1 VRRLR
6 LTLGA
11 LAFAAT
17 SGALG
22 HGAVQAQIDAATAAI
37 ASQPRNA
44 QLYLRRGELHRVH
57 EDWDAAL
64 ADFDR
69 AAALAPGDD
78 AVDFL
83 RGRALEQAGRA
94 AQARTTLDRY
104 LARHPDHADAL
115 LARARA
121 LRALGEYQAAVAD
134 FTRALELMARPDP
147 DVVVERA
154 RVELARGQPDRALAG
169 LDAAVARLGPV
180 ASLESLAI
188 EVESQHGRVDAALA
202 RLDRVALQSPRKEIW
217 LARRGDILAD
227 AGRFAEARASY
238 SAALLAIETLPLAT
252 RRTAAMVGL
261 EARVRGALAT
271 P

>member
-11 LAFAAT
+11 LAFVAT

-64 ADFDR
+64 A
-69 AAALAPGDD
+69 PGDD

-94 AQARTTLDRY
+94 APARTTLDRY

-121 LRALGEYQAAVAD
+121 LRALGEYQAAVDD
-134 FTRALELMARPDP
+134 FTRALGLTVRPDP
-147 DVVVERA
+147 DIVLERA

-169 LDAAVARLGPV
+169 IDAAIARLGPV
-180 ASLESLAI
+180 ASLQSFAI
-188 EVESQHGRVDAALA
+188 DVESQHGRVDAALA
-202 RLDRVALQSPRKEIW
+202 RLDRVALQSPRKESR

-227 AGRFAEARASY
+227 AGRFPEARASY
-238 SAALLAIETLPLAT
+238 SAALSAIETLPLAT
-252 RRTAAMVGL
+252 RRTAAMVSL